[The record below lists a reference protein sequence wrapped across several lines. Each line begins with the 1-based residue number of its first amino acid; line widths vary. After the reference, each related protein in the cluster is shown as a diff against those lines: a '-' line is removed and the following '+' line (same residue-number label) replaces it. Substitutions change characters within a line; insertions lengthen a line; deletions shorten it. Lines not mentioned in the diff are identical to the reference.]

1 MTTARSSGE
10 GDAPRRRSGPSSRP
24 PRSRTTAA
32 SSSTSS
38 SESLRAG
45 YVGRPHGLDGSF
57 HVVLADAEL
66 LAGRDDLLLGDRRV
80 ALTRHAGTPEKP
92 ILRVEGCESRDAAEA
107 LRGTELRVP
116 AAEAPA
122 LEQDEYWARDLEGCR
137 VTDGEV
143 EVGVVSRMIALPSCE
158 ALEVGDRLIPLVR
171 DAIRSVD
178 VEGRRIDVDLGFV
191 DGR

>member
-1 MTTARSSGE
+1 
-10 GDAPRRRSGPSSRP
+10 
-24 PRSRTTAA
+24 
-32 SSSTSS
+32 
-38 SESLRAG
+38 
-45 YVGRPHGLDGSF
+45 
-57 HVVLADAEL
+57 VVLADAEL
-66 LAGRDDLLLGDRRV
+66 LAGREDLLLGDCRV
-80 ALTRHAGTPEKP
+80 ALTRRAGTPEKP
-92 ILRVEGCESRDAAEA
+92 ILRIEGCESRDAAEA

-122 LEQDEYWARDLEGCR
+122 LDQDEYWARDLEGCR
-137 VTDGEV
+137 VTDGEL